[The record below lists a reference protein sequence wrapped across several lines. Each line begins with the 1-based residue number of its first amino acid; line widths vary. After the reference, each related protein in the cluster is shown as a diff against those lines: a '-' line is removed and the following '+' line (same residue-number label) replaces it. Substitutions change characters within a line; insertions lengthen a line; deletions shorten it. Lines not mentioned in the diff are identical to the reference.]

1 MKKIGILK
9 WLVGIVLVAV
19 LAFFGFTAEV
29 REGECAV
36 ITRFGAPRAEITEA
50 GLYLRLPWP
59 FEDVVKYDSRQQY
72 LESNYLETLT
82 RDKRNIIL
90 NSYVVWEITDPLT
103 FYHSVR
109 SADVAQ
115 QYLRDLVTNA
125 TNGVLGGYDLTELVS
140 LDEEKIKIDEIQEKI
155 FSRVRENSEATY
167 GIKVSEVSIMRLTLP
182 DVNLQSVFDQM
193 KTDRQKDIDTIIAE
207 AERDANKITTD
218 ADAKAAEIIAQGTTD
233 AAALKAK
240 TETEVA
246 RIYAEAQAAN
256 LELYQFLRQLDTVA
270 GSVGEGTTLIVRT
283 DEYPFNVL
291 VKYGGLLD
299 GAGNGSAET
308 DGEAL
313 AAALAALPEADRQAV
328 TDALWAL
335 IAEAGGTAQ

>member
-1 MKKIGILK
+1 MKKIGLLK
-9 WLVGIVLVAV
+9 WLLALILVVV

-59 FEDVVKYDSRQQY
+59 FENIIRYDARQQY

-90 NSYVVWEITDPLT
+90 NSYVVWEISDPLT
-103 FYHSVR
+103 YYNSVR
-109 SADVAQ
+109 SNEIAQ
-115 QYLRDLVTNA
+115 QYIRDLVSNA
-125 TNGVLGGYDLTELVS
+125 TNGVLGSYDLTGLVS
-140 LDEEKIKIDEIQEKI
+140 LDKEQIKIDEIQEAI
-155 FSRVRENSEATY
+155 YHRVSQNSEATY
-167 GIKVSEVSIMRLTLP
+167 GISVKEVSIMRLTLP
-182 DVNLQSVFDQM
+182 EINLQSVFGQM
-193 KTDRQKDIDTIIAE
+193 QADRQKDIDTILAQ
-207 AERDANKITTD
+207 AERDANQIITG
-218 ADAKAAEIIAQGTTD
+218 ADAEAAEIVAKGTTD
-233 AAALKAK
+233 AAEIKAK

-270 GSVGEGTTLIVRT
+270 GSVGASTTLIVRT

-291 VKYGGLLD
+291 VQYNDLLD
-299 GAGNGSAET
+299 TADGKT

-313 AAALAALPEADRQAV
+313 AEALAALPEDERAEV
-328 TDALWAL
+328 TQALWDL
-335 IAEAGGTAQ
+335 IAQAGGNVS

>member
-1 MKKIGILK
+1 MKKIGLMK
-9 WLVGIVLVAV
+9 WLLALVLVVV

-59 FEDVVKYDSRQQY
+59 FENIVRYDARQQY

-90 NSYVVWEITDPLT
+90 NSYVVWEICDPLT
-103 FYHSVR
+103 YYNSVR
-109 SADVAQ
+109 SGDIAQ

-155 FSRVRENSEATY
+155 FARVSENSAATY
-167 GIKVSEVSIMRLTLP
+167 GIHIAEVSIMRLTLP
-182 DVNLQSVFDQM
+182 EINLQSVFDQM
-193 KTDRQKDIDTIIAE
+193 RADRQKDIDTILAQ
-207 AERDANKITTD
+207 ADRDANQIITG
-218 ADAKAAEIIAQGTTD
+218 ADAEAAEIVAKGTTD
-233 AAALKAK
+233 AAAIKAK

-270 GSVGEGTTLIVRT
+270 GSVGESTTLVVRT

-291 VKYGGLLD
+291 VQYDDLM
-299 GAGNGSAET
+299 AAANGEN

-313 AAALAALPEADRQAV
+313 AAALAQLPEDERAEV
-328 TDALWAL
+328 TEALWAL
-335 IAEAGGTAQ
+335 IAEAGGNAS

>member
-1 MKKIGILK
+1 MKKIGLLK
-9 WLVGIVLVAV
+9 WLLALILVVV

-59 FEDVVKYDSRQQY
+59 FENIIRYDARQQY
-72 LESNYLETLT
+72 LASNYLETLT

-90 NSYVVWEITDPLT
+90 NSYVVWEISDPLT
-103 FYHSVR
+103 YYNSVR
-109 SADVAQ
+109 SNEIAQ
-115 QYLRDLVTNA
+115 QYIRDLVSNA
-125 TNGVLGGYDLTELVS
+125 TNGVLGSYDLTGLVS
-140 LDEEKIKIDEIQEKI
+140 LDKEQIKIDEIQEAI
-155 FSRVRENSEATY
+155 YHRVSQNSEATY
-167 GIKVSEVSIMRLTLP
+167 GISVKEVSIMRLTLP
-182 DVNLQSVFDQM
+182 EINLQSVFEQM
-193 KTDRQKDIDTIIAE
+193 QADRQKDIDTILAQ
-207 AERDANKITTD
+207 AERDANQIITG
-218 ADAKAAEIIAQGTTD
+218 ADAEAAEIVAKGTTD
-233 AAALKAK
+233 AAEIKAK

-270 GSVGEGTTLIVRT
+270 GSVGASTTLIVRT

-291 VKYGGLLD
+291 VQYNDLLD
-299 GAGNGSAET
+299 TADGKT

-313 AAALAALPEADRQAV
+313 AEALAALPEDERAEV
-328 TDALWAL
+328 THALWDL
-335 IAEAGGTAQ
+335 IAQAGGNAS

>member
-1 MKKIGILK
+1 MKKIGLLK
-9 WLVGIVLVAV
+9 WLLALILVVV

-59 FEDVVKYDSRQQY
+59 FENIIRYDARQQY

-90 NSYVVWEITDPLT
+90 NSYVVWEISDPLT
-103 FYHSVR
+103 YYNSVR
-109 SADVAQ
+109 SNEIAQ
-115 QYLRDLVTNA
+115 QYIRDLVSNA
-125 TNGVLGGYDLTELVS
+125 TNGVLGSYDLTGLVS
-140 LDEEKIKIDEIQEKI
+140 LDKEQIKIDEIQEAI
-155 FSRVRENSEATY
+155 YHRVSQNSEATY
-167 GIKVSEVSIMRLTLP
+167 GISVKEVSIMRLTLP
-182 DVNLQSVFDQM
+182 EINLQSVFEQM
-193 KTDRQKDIDTIIAE
+193 QADRQKDIDTILAQ
-207 AERDANKITTD
+207 AERDANQIITG
-218 ADAKAAEIIAQGTTD
+218 ADAEAAEIVAKGTTD
-233 AAALKAK
+233 AAEIKAK

-270 GSVGEGTTLIVRT
+270 GSVGASTTLIVRT

-291 VKYGGLLD
+291 VQYNDLLD
-299 GAGNGSAET
+299 TADGKT

-313 AAALAALPEADRQAV
+313 AEALAALPEDERAEV
-328 TDALWAL
+328 TQALWDL
-335 IAEAGGTAQ
+335 IAQAGGNVS

>member
-1 MKKIGILK
+1 MKKIGLMK
-9 WLVGIVLVAV
+9 WLLALVLVVV

-59 FEDVVKYDSRQQY
+59 FENIVRYDARQQY

-90 NSYVVWEITDPLT
+90 NSYVVWEICDPLT
-103 FYHSVR
+103 YYNSVR
-109 SADVAQ
+109 SGDIAQ

-155 FSRVRENSEATY
+155 FTRVSENSEATY
-167 GIKVSEVSIMRLTLP
+167 GIHVDEVSIMRLTLP
-182 DVNLQSVFDQM
+182 EINLQSVFDQM
-193 KTDRQKDIDTIIAE
+193 RADRQKDIDTILAQ
-207 AERDANKITTD
+207 ADRDANQIITG
-218 ADAKAAEIIAQGTTD
+218 ADAEAAEIVAKGTTD
-233 AAALKAK
+233 AAAIKAK

-270 GSVGEGTTLIVRT
+270 GSVGESTTLVVRT

-291 VKYGGLLD
+291 VQYDDLM
-299 GAGNGSAET
+299 AAANGEN

-313 AAALAALPEADRQAV
+313 AAALAQLPEAERAEV
-328 TDALWAL
+328 TEALWAL
-335 IAEAGGTAQ
+335 IAQAGGNAS

>member
-1 MKKIGILK
+1 MKKIGLLK
-9 WLVGIVLVAV
+9 WLLALVLVVV

-59 FEDVVKYDSRQQY
+59 FENIVRYDARQQY

-90 NSYVVWEITDPLT
+90 NSYVVWEISDPLT
-103 FYHSVR
+103 YYNSVR
-109 SADVAQ
+109 SNEIAQ
-115 QYLRDLVTNA
+115 QYIRDLVSNA
-125 TNGVLGGYDLTELVS
+125 TNGVLGSYDLTGLVS
-140 LDEEKIKIDEIQEKI
+140 LDKEQIKIDEIQAAI
-155 FSRVRENSEATY
+155 YNRVSQNSEATY
-167 GIKVSEVSIMRLTLP
+167 GISVKEVSIMRLTLP
-182 DVNLQSVFDQM
+182 EINLQSVFEQM
-193 KTDRQKDIDTIIAE
+193 QADRQKDIDTILAQ
-207 AERDANKITTD
+207 AERDANQIITG
-218 ADAKAAEIIAQGTTD
+218 ADAEAAEIVAKGTTD
-233 AAALKAK
+233 AAEIKAK

-270 GSVGEGTTLIVRT
+270 GSVGSSTTLIVRT

-291 VKYGGLLD
+291 VQYNDLINTAD
-299 GAGNGSAET
+299 GKTE
-308 DGEAL
+308 GEAL
-313 AAALAALPEADRQAV
+313 AEALAALPEDERAEV
-328 TDALWAL
+328 TQALWDL
-335 IAEAGGTAQ
+335 IAQAGGNAS